1 MDLTIPR
8 VLTWQFVVGA
18 ALAAVL
24 VLVLLLTQ
32 PGPAVSS
39 VARERNNKR
48 RMTCLRARAW
58 GKRV

>member
-1 MDLTIPR
+1 MLK
-8 VLTWQFVVGA
+8 VLIGQIGVGA